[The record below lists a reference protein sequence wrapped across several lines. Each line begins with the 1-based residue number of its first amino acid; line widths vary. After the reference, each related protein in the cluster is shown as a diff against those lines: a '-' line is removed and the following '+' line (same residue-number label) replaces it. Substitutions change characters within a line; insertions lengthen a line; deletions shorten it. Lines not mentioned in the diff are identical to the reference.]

1 MLITERIFRR
11 LDEKKEAAFIL
22 FSSNSL
28 AKNALLAEMNNIG
41 VDRAPVNEVNN
52 IELVLKMAL
61 GDLSNVI
68 LTELVVEVYT
78 DGGKY
83 EVKIES
89 NVKEFLMNLYTTT
102 SALRDRF
109 KNTYEP
115 MSTVRDILEYESDVL
130 NGISEVT
137 KRLHEILIADNS
149 TKIMYM
155 ERPFHGQ
162 EMQIPAIMLPVFPI
176 RQSKIKRPMFLSQ
189 ESNMYRMC
197 M

>member
-89 NVKEFLMNLYTTT
+89 NVKEFLMNIYTTT

-137 KRLHEILIADNS
+137 RRLHEILIADNS
-149 TKIMYM
+149 TKVMYM
-155 ERPFHGQ
+155 E
-162 EMQIPAIMLPVFPI
+162 I
-176 RQSKIKRPMFLSQ
+176 RNFKDFFSLY
-189 ESNMYRMC
+189 E
-197 M
+197 

>member
-1 MLITERIFRR
+1 M
-11 LDEKKEAAFIL
+11 
-22 FSSNSL
+22 
-28 AKNALLAEMNNIG
+28 
-41 VDRAPVNEVNN
+41 
-52 IELVLKMAL
+52 
-61 GDLSNVI
+61 
-68 LTELVVEVYT
+68 EVYT

-155 ERPFHGQ
+155 E
-162 EMQIPAIMLPVFPI
+162 I
-176 RQSKIKRPMFLSQ
+176 RNFKDFFSLY
-189 ESNMYRMC
+189 E
-197 M
+197 